1 MMKLNQFL
9 LEQQRRE
16 WLLMILLN
24 LMVGTFFLN
33 LKNKIGLGLG
43 LIGLCLD
50 LISVK
55 FALEK
60 LTNSNV
66 ENLVMVS
73 SGPILSGIELFD

>member
-9 LEQQRRE
+9 LEQHRRE

-43 LIGLCLD
+43 FGLGIFLG
-50 LISVK
+50 LISVNCSRK
-55 FALEK
+55 INK
-60 LTNSNV
+60 LKRGKSRNG
-66 ENLVMVS
+66 LVRTDS
-73 SGPILSGIELFD
+73 